1 MIWKPT
7 VVTPSPSVRSLLI
20 YEWITGGGLAGSPIP
35 SSMANE
41 GTAMRR
47 ALARDFAA
55 IPGGRLRVVVTLDDR
70 LSDDPGPWIIEPIGV
85 VDKADRVACLARQ
98 CDLTLL
104 IAPETSG
111 ILVHQ
116 TRMLE
121 AAGARLIGSS
131 AEAVELAG
139 DKLALANHL
148 SARGI
153 PTPPSQAVRPS
164 DGLPREARYP
174 AVLKPIDGAGSI
186 DTYLIPGLHETP
198 QDFFA
203 LEQALLQP
211 YISGQPM
218 SATFLV
224 DLHGRSW
231 LLAIASQNIVVSG
244 GRFAYRGG
252 RIPAPGPV
260 DLVPIR
266 KAVDSVAGL
275 RGLVGLDFVWNPSM
289 RDVQVLEINPRP
301 TTSVVG
307 IVRLLSPGKLAS
319 AWLGAWKSPPDSI
332 LLEGLADEVRAGGA
346 IAFDAAG
353 TILDREEAA
362 S

>member
-1 MIWKPT
+1 
-7 VVTPSPSVRSLLI
+7 
-20 YEWITGGGLAGSPIP
+20 
-35 SSMANE
+35 
-41 GTAMRR
+41 MRR

-55 IPGGRLRVVVTLDDR
+55 ISNGRLRVVVTLDDR
-70 LSDDPGPWIIEPIGV
+70 LGDDPGPWYIEPIGV
-85 VDKADRVACLARQ
+85 DSGDDRVASLARQ

-111 ILVHQ
+111 ILAHQ

-121 AAGARLIGSS
+121 AAGARLLGSS

-139 DKLALANHL
+139 DKLALANDL

-174 AVLKPIDGAGSI
+174 AVLKPIDGAGTI
-186 DTYLIPGLHETP
+186 ATYLIPGPHETSRI
-198 QDFFA
+198 FFPH
-203 LEQALLQP
+203 EQALLQP

-231 LLAIASQNIVVSG
+231 LLAMGSQNVVVSE

-260 DLVPIR
+260 DLGPIR
-266 KAVDSVAGL
+266 QAVDSVAGL
-275 RGLVGLDFVWNPSM
+275 RGLVGLDFVWNASTA
-289 RDVQVLEINPRP
+289 DVQVLEINPRP

-307 IVRLLSPGKLAS
+307 IVRLLTPGKLAS
-319 AWLGAWKSPPDSI
+319 AWLGAWKSPPELD
-332 LLEGLADEVRAGGA
+332 LLDGLADEIRAGGA

-353 TILDREEAA
+353 TILDPEEALR
-362 S
+362 